1 MRLVE
6 RAVAKRLFIL
16 LAAVVPLAC
25 GPGQITVVQQ
35 PRLGGTD
42 VTFFVAAD
50 THLGAHNIEALNRIQ
65 IAAMNALPGRAYP
78 LQLGGKVARPKGV
91 LMAGDLTDNGRMSEW
106 RTFVKLYGLT
116 GRDALLKYPLYECTG
131 NHDRIALL
139 IRPVLDGVRK
149 RHGRL
154 EYSWD
159 WQDVHI
165 VCLDNY
171 PDAATCRWLKRDLAA
186 VGTLRPVVI
195 YFHYP
200 LKGPFSGPEWWR
212 QSQKQAFGAAID
224 GYNVIGIFHGHY
236 HGSLHYRWEGYDVY
250 NVGSPRHSCHSFAV
264 VRVTDSTMTVASWNW
279 DYNRWAWTHSKPINA
294 ATRGQAA
301 EPLRKTTKH

>member
-1 MRLVE
+1 MTHRLLI
-6 RAVAKRLFIL
+6 LF
-16 LAAVVPLAC
+16 LAAVPLAC
-25 GPGQITVVQQ
+25 GSPHVARPPQ
-35 PRLGGTD
+35 PRLRGTD

-50 THLGAHNIEALNRIQ
+50 THLGADNIEALNRIQ

-78 LQLGGKVARPKGV
+78 WRLSGKVAKPKGV
-91 LMAGDLTDNGRMSEW
+91 LIAGDLTDNGRMSEW

-116 GRDALLKYPLYECTG
+116 GTDALLKYPVYECTG
-131 NHDRIALL
+131 NHDRAPLL

-159 WQDVHI
+159 WRGLHI

-171 PDAATCRWLKRDLAA
+171 PDAAACQWLKRDLAA
-186 VGTLRPVVI
+186 VGELRPVVI
-195 YFHYP
+195 YLHYA
-200 LKGPFSGPEWWR
+200 LRGPFSGPKWWR
-212 QSQKQAFGAAID
+212 QSQKQAFGATID

-250 NVGSPRHSCHSFAV
+250 NVGSPRHACHSFAV
-264 VRVTDSTMTVASWNW
+264 VRVTDSIMTVASWNW
-279 DYNRWAWTHSKPINA
+279 DHNRWAWTHTKPINPA
-294 ATRGQAA
+294 AGR
-301 EPLRKTTKH
+301 